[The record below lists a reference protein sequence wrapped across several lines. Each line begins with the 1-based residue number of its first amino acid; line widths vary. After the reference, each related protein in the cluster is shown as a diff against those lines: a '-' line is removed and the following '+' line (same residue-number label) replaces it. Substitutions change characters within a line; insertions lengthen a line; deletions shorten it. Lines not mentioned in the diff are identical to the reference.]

1 MRMLF
6 TVPAVLVAQFG
17 TSSASAASNVHAFG
31 VGGTVVASCT
41 ITAQTIAQRADAER
55 GNVCTDLLPT
65 PSIAAAPPRV
75 IVSRDDPG
83 QVTLTIIEF

>member
-6 TVPAVLVAQFG
+6 TIPAVLVAQFG
-17 TSSASAASNVHAFG
+17 TTPASAASNVYAFG
-31 VGGTVVASCT
+31 VGVTVVASCT
-41 ITAQTIAQRADAER
+41 ITAQAIAKRTDGER
-55 GNVCTDLLPT
+55 GNICTDSLPT
-65 PSIAAAPPRV
+65 PAIVAAPPRV